1 MTKVSKEPS
10 LKLRFCFPALLKDK
24 TGNWEASFYL
34 TGVLLLIPALMF
46 LMEPLVF
53 RCERK
58 LEKRDSLDAIDAV
71 PLRRETRKPSQ
82 RTSQK
87 DSDSLLDDDPDVSFT
102 SERIS
107 RVYRSFKRENS
118 EPRTP
123 ERTSAPIA
131 RADDV

>member
-1 MTKVSKEPS
+1 MQFLEKIFF
-10 LKLRFCFPALLKDK
+10 LYFAALLKDK

-34 TGVLLLIPALMF
+34 TGVLLLLPAL
-46 LMEPLVF
+46 LMLLEPLVL
-53 RCERK
+53 RCEKK
-58 LEKRDSLDAIDAV
+58 LERDSLDEVDAV

-87 DSDSLLDDDPDVSFT
+87 DSDSLLDEDPDVSFT

-107 RVYRSFKRENS
+107 RVYRSIKRENS
-118 EPRTP
+118 VPRSP

-131 RADDV
+131 KTDDV